1 MESKPKEMGE
11 IPGESTPT
19 ESSTESS
26 QPAKPV
32 SGQKVSEGVEGFPAV
47 EKAQLRTDAA
57 GGPEEGSTSGPAS
70 TTVEVCG

>member
-1 MESKPKEMGE
+1 MESKPREMGE

-32 SGQKVSEGVEGFPAV
+32 SGQKVSEGAEGCPAV

-57 GGPEEGSTSGPAS
+57 GGPEEGSTCSPAS
-70 TTVEVCG
+70 TAVEVCG